1 MNFIISVK
9 KELKRF
15 FQKQKILIVISIL
28 AIVLFS
34 ITFVFS
40 EKIIHSV
47 RPLIKSEISKTEEAL
62 NQELVYISEQTKEI
76 VDSGILNEN
85 IKNKDILTLLS
96 LLNDQIKKR
105 NLDVMIVTD
114 KDGIVLTRTQAIEQ
128 RGDNIFQTTAW
139 GRILSKGKDITF
151 IEKGRPLPLVLVSCY
166 PIKEDE
172 ELIGSVCS
180 AYSMND
186 KYAIKFKKKYLFGW
200 TELAFYSKEEGII
213 GATFENPKTTDIL
226 NTYFGIGSDLIVKDL
241 SELKNEVNI
250 EGENYLIKNIIFPGI
265 EKSPGGVFIFC
276 RSPHSLQGLSFGIA
290 IIILFLFLLKII
302 ILFPSFNYSVN
313 RNKYIRILI
322 ISSIFLFLII
332 AFISINKL
340 DKGTI
345 ELKKPVYPI
354 YNSVIKFEPEV
365 DVIDKSFKKYIKL
378 KLFSG
383 GEAINVV
390 GVEID
395 YDPQIAKVLEI
406 NTTKSFCQRDFFIEK
421 SIDNENGKV
430 EIACMLPSPGF
441 MESNGVIA
449 ELILQPLKS
458 GKFILHFGKETQ
470 VLANDGLGTN
480 VLRLAVD
487 GSYDIIN
494 YNEEEEF
501 VTPRIFSYTHPNSER
516 WYQKRDIKFSWNWLE
531 ETSRYRYAF
540 NKIADYI
547 PEEENFTQDNFLRI
561 DVNKDG
567 IYYFHVAEEKEN
579 GIGSVSHYKIMID
592 STPPFLRTIKVSNTD
607 IDVGEIVRFVFSGQD
622 ELSGIQD
629 VSYIKINDG
638 IFLPVKQSVYI
649 PFLQRGENIVTI
661 RIFDKAG
668 NFDDTQVRI
677 KVGKK

>member
-1 MNFIISVK
+1 MNFIISIFRR
-9 KELKRF
+9 LKIF
-15 FQKQKILIVISIL
+15 SQKQKILIAISIL

-47 RPLIKSEISKTEEAL
+47 RPLIKSEISKTEKSL
-62 NQELVYISEQTKEI
+62 DQELSYVSKQTKEI
-76 VDSGILNEN
+76 VDSRIINES
-85 IKNKDILTLLS
+85 IKNRDILTLLS
-96 LLNDQIKKR
+96 LLNDQIEKR
-105 NLDVMIVTD
+105 NLDVMVVTD
-114 KDGIVLTRTQAIEQ
+114 KNGIVLTRTQAIEQ

-139 GRILSKGKDITF
+139 GRILSKGEEVTF

-166 PIKEDE
+166 PIKEDK
-172 ELIGSVCS
+172 ELIGSLCS
-180 AYSMND
+180 AYSMNNE
-186 KYAIKFKKKYLFGW
+186 YAIKFKKKYLAGW

-213 GATFENPKTTDIL
+213 GTTFENPRTTDIL
-226 NTYFGIGSDLIVKDL
+226 NTYFGIGSDLIAKDL
-241 SELKNEVNI
+241 HELKKEVKI
-250 EGENYLIKNIIFPGI
+250 EGENYVIKNIIFPGI
-265 EKSPGGVFIFC
+265 EESPGGVFILC
-276 RSPHSLQGLSFGIA
+276 QSPHSLQGLSFGIA

-313 RNKYIRILI
+313 RNKYIPILI
-322 ISSIFLFLII
+322 ISSLFLFLTIT
-332 AFISINKL
+332 FISIYKL
-340 DKGTI
+340 DKDTI
-345 ELKKPVYPI
+345 ELKKPIYPI

-365 DVIDKSFKKYIKL
+365 DVIDKLFKKYIKL

-406 NTTKSFCQRDFFIEK
+406 NTAESLCRQDLFIERN
-421 SIDNENGKV
+421 IDNENGKV

-441 MESNGVIA
+441 IESSGVIA

-458 GKFILHFGKETQ
+458 GKFILHFEEETK

-501 VTPRIFSYTHPNSER
+501 VAPRVFSYTHPNSER
-516 WYQKRDIKFSWNWLE
+516 WYQKRGIRFSWNWLE
-531 ETSRYRYAF
+531 ETSGYRYAF
-540 NKIADYI
+540 NEIPDYI
-547 PEEENFTQDNFLRI
+547 PEKENFTQDNFLKI
-561 DVNKDG
+561 NVNKDG
-567 IYYFHVAEEKEN
+567 IYYFHIMEEKEN
-579 GIGSVSHYKIMID
+579 SINSVSHYKVMID
-592 STPPFLRTIKVSNTD
+592 SAPPFLRTIKVSNTN
-607 IDVGEIVRFVFSGQD
+607 INIGEIVRFAFSGKD
-622 ELSGIQD
+622 ELSGIQE
-629 VSYIKINDG
+629 VSYIKLNDG
-638 IFLPVKQSVYI
+638 IFLPVKPLVYI
-649 PFLQRGENIVTI
+649 PFLQRGEHMVTI